1 MENAKGASLFRFDS
15 EAASSAS
22 KRVYL
27 GRSKISPREILER
40 CPSSVVAG
48 WLAARSRL
56 SAQLPTDF
64 VHVLAAY
71 GYQASAEV
79 ESSGPFGQRLGSDR
93 E

>member
-56 SAQLPTDF
+56 SAQLRTDF
-64 VHVLAAY
+64 AHVLAAY
-71 GYQASAEV
+71 GYQASWEV
-79 ESSGPFGQRLGSDR
+79 ESIGPFGQRLVSAR